1 MHRRQLLC
9 GLLIVHTSLVHT
21 KELIPQKTVGEIAL
35 EGLNGQQTQE
45 SLQLKDKKIVFHL
58 QDEKL
63 VDVLHR
69 LAAHKK
75 VNLVTPQ
82 TDVKFTDIKVNFRLP
97 YKIAIDKA
105 WDIALSMLKI
115 AGYSAV
121 TKKNFV
127 SIVSTTQINS
137 EPAPIFVNEP
147 LELLPKTETTIRYIY
162 YFENI
167 NLSDTT
173 TNSKANLTTV
183 LTDLLPQAAQQNFL
197 LDENHNY
204 LFLTGSARTIR
215 DVLGIIK
222 ELDQTGFREA
232 ALIMPLQFTN
242 ASDVVATMNKLISGA
257 DGQDQFRFPTFMQ
270 NKSDTSK
277 SYFADSTRL
286 VAIERT
292 NSVAIMGL
300 KDSVAKV
307 RDFIQK
313 YLDKK
318 IDSERITIHIKPL
331 QYLKAEDL
339 VTVLTNLIAQQG
351 QSQSTGDNSVANILK
366 GVIVVAEK
374 TQSAGDQGGPSIQ
387 DTNQEIGS
395 QITTQN
401 KGAIIGGNNIIVGAK
416 ERDWHIIE
424 RIIDELDTLQK
435 QVALEVLVVNLSV
448 TASKS
453 LGTQLRGVTSGQLP
467 YDVKWQSAQLAPPIL
482 NNITTAAGT
491 TIDSTKGLDAD
502 LLQPVTS
509 GNTTT
514 NLATNAPVGATLLT
528 FQDQNGI
535 ASVLQILS
543 TYTDATIVS
552 QPYVVTTNHK
562 QADISIISTR
572 VVPGSSDPQSTGGPV
587 ILNNDKIYAALTV
600 NILPRISGDGKN
612 INLEIIVRVNDFSNP
627 NAASGNNTISKRTV
641 QTNANMLDK
650 QVLVLGG
657 LAKITVTQST
667 NETPLFG
674 RIPIIGTLFKNQR
687 RDYDNQSIM
696 IFICPTII
704 NPRLG
709 GGSNEFTTKK
719 YINARNTE
727 LDQAN
732 VFHNLRDP
740 ITKYFFTPQVDA
752 DMIRAG
758 DSYMDQG
765 IYGTGAGF
773 EPNQMQG
780 SAEKAPTSAQADI
793 VAIKNVLQDLKE
805 NPFESIKA

>member
-45 SLQLKDKKIVFHL
+45 SLHLKDKKIVFHL

-82 TDVKFTDIKVNFRLP
+82 TDAKFTDIKVNFRLP

-127 SIVSTTQINS
+127 SIVPTTQINS

-147 LELLPKTETTIRYIY
+147 LELLPKTDTTIRYIY

-351 QSQSTGDNSVANILK
+351 LSQSTGDNSVANILK

-509 GNTTT
+509 GNTAT

-773 EPNQMQG
+773 EPNQVQG

-805 NPFESIKA
+805 NPFENIKA